1 MRRSTRKKRRKYGDP
16 NTFYNSFRR
25 NVAVIWKICDWLL
38 ISLVFQAEAFELV
51 QKLLRPCS
59 EIHDSFLKPK
69 EQKSCS
75 TKEGQDEVTEPS
87 TSVEKEGEEL
97 LESTICENEG
107 KVEKKY
113 TKIAKSR
120 EDEMLRTSNVCE
132 SPKNN
137 EYDKTKFLRE

>member
-1 MRRSTRKKRRKYGDP
+1 M
-16 NTFYNSFRR
+16 
-25 NVAVIWKICDWLL
+25 
-38 ISLVFQAEAFELV
+38 ISLVFQTEAFKLV

-87 TSVEKEGEEL
+87 TSVEKQGEEL
-97 LESTICENEG
+97 LEATICENEG
-107 KVEKKY
+107 KAEKKS
-113 TKIAKSR
+113 TKPAKSR
-120 EDEMLRTSNVCE
+120 EVEKATTSNICE

-137 EYDKTKFLRE
+137 EYDKTKCLRE